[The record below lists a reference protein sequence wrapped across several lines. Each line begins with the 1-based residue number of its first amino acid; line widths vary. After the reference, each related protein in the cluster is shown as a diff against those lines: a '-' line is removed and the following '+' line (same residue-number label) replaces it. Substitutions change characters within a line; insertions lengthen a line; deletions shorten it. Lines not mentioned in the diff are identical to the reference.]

1 MSQADRHAMKATKNT
16 PPVQSGSMVIIVK
29 FQFAAVHYWPGAPR
43 GSILQHPHR
52 HVFHV
57 SVTKGVSHNDR
68 AIEFIELKAQM
79 EKAAQALYC
88 RRPTPNS
95 CEMMARSLGT
105 MFRCI
110 QVAVLEDNENG
121 AVWSSDSAARQ

>member
-1 MSQADRHAMKATKNT
+1 MKATKDT
-16 PPVQSGSMVIIVK
+16 PAVQSGTMVIIVK
-29 FQFAAVHYWPGAPR
+29 FQFTAVHYWPGAPR
-43 GSILQHPHR
+43 NSILQHPHR

-57 SVTKGVSHNDR
+57 AVTKSVSHDDR
-68 AIEFIELKAQM
+68 AVEFIELKEQM

-88 RRPTPNS
+88 KRPTTNS

-121 AVWSSDSAARQ
+121 AVWSSDCVARQ